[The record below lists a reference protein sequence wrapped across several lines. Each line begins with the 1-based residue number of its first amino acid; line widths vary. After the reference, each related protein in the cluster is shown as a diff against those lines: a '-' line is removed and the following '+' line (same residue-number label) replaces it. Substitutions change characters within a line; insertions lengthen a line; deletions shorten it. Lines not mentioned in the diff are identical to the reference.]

1 MKKLNE
7 IAYKK
12 VVNEIKKVMAYVAQA
27 TPEERAILIERLRFE
42 ARKQNKEFVRIQLV
56 KLAEYIEQMER
67 AINEQA

>member
-27 TPEERAILIERLRFE
+27 TPEERAILIECLRFE